1 MQDYVARASAGQH
14 IVAGFNVFGYEDAQ
28 AVIRAAER
36 VGAPVLLMV
45 NRDASRVMAVEHWG
59 ALLGSLANAAAVP
72 VGVHLDHCSETNT
85 ILRAIGSGFTS
96 VMYDGSKR
104 PLAEN
109 LEITWEIVRQA
120 HARQVLVE
128 AELGTVPYS
137 DLGETEICLTDPEE
151 ARRMQQETSVD
162 WLAVSVGNIHR
173 LETQKVPI
181 RFPVLRSIERACTLP
196 LVVHGASGILEQDVL
211 RLRKTRVGKMNF
223 GTVLRK
229 AFGYTLREQMEQHQA
244 EFDRLRLFE
253 EPTAQVEEQTYQII
267 NMLWQEEQ
275 KNEAASRKT
284 V

>member
-1 MQDYVARASAGQH
+1 MRWTQDYVARAAAERR

-36 VGAPVLLMV
+36 VRAPVLLMV

-85 ILRAIGSGFTS
+85 VLRAINSGFSS

-104 PLAEN
+104 PITEN
-109 LEITWEIVRQA
+109 LKITGEIVRQA

-137 DLGETEICLTDPEE
+137 DLGETEIRLTDPEE
-151 ARRMQQETSVD
+151 ARRMQQETGVD

-173 LETQKVPI
+173 LEMQKVPI
-181 RFPVLRSIERACTLP
+181 RFPVLRKIERSCTLP
-196 LVVHGASGILEQDVL
+196 LVVHGASGIVEQDVL
-211 RLRKTRVGKMNF
+211 RLKKTQVGKMNF

-229 AFGYTLREQMEQHQA
+229 AFGYTLREQMEQYQA
-244 EFDRLRLFE
+244 EFDRLRLFDK
-253 EPTAQVEEQTYQII
+253 PTAQVEEQAYQII
-267 NMLWQEEQ
+267 DMLWREET
-275 KNEAASRKT
+275 ER
-284 V
+284 

>member
-1 MQDYVARASAGQH
+1 MRWAQDYVARASARQH

-72 VGVHLDHCSETNT
+72 VGVHLDHCSDTNT

-104 PLAEN
+104 PIAEN

-151 ARRMQQETSVD
+151 ARRMQRETGVD

-181 RFPVLRSIERACTLP
+181 RFPVLRSIERTCTLP

-211 RLRKTRVGKMNF
+211 RLKKTRVGKMNF
-223 GTVLRK
+223 GTALRK

-244 EFDRLRLFE
+244 EFDRLRLFD
-253 EPTAQVEEQTYQII
+253 EPTAQVEEQAYQMID
-267 NMLWQEEQ
+267 MLWQEEQ
-275 KNEAASRKT
+275 KK
-284 V
+284 